1 MGFIDT
7 VFDIVVDSN
16 IYRHLRISSLCI
28 SFVLKFKF
36 IYIRTFLIIVVAEL
50 VVTKFRYINI
60 ATSLIK
66 SLSILLDVLLK
77 CIYINIFFSLFVATN
92 VYI

>member
-16 IYRHLRISSLCI
+16 IYRYLRISSLCI

-50 VVTKFRYINI
+50 AVTKFRYINI

-66 SLSILLDVLLK
+66 SHSILLDVLLK